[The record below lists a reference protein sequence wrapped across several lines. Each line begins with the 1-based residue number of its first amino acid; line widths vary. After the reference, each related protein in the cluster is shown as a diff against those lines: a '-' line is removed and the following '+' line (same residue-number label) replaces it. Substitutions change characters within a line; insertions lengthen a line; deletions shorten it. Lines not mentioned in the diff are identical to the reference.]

1 MENSVDLSFRKWLGV
16 FAEGSGSDRFN
27 STMPFLVTNLQNFA
41 KAVLAHKEKK
51 PAFGLTDEEKSIFQD
66 LTTNNNPVQIPE
78 ERQNDKAVDGVANN
92 GQILNDAAKELD
104 NYENIGDLLK
114 AKFGKVESAASKD
127 VPVADLTKIIGLR
140 IMARSYDKKERSA
153 SQKGRASLQQMGGG
167 KEYDVSKGPKDIP
180 SLISREQEIEQSV
193 TEMEKIIN
201 KAVRDSA
208 ICFNKLKKG
217 TLQKIKSF
225 DFDSIFTNLN
235 KTNEYRNLCY
245 AYYFAVYIG
254 DMIEFDK
261 DTFEK
266 IVVNLITTNKEQ
278 IKDLDSKSE
287 DSEESGESGD
297 SGDSGESGD
306 SAATKRVG
314 PSLHHYSP
322 EEQARLAALKQ
333 SGKLFQGFTA
343 EDEAIRQ
350 ARKAAGKRFGKFEI
364 GLKNVLRNFDKKIT
378 SSQMTGEGGADLK
391 LGDIKSGFQSDM
403 AKEII
408 DDEKLLM
415 ALAVRC
421 LQGLIDDESCPMT
434 KEKYLCMVPASMR
447 AEINSKLSYGSVKSK
462 KTGLGVDLANLNCND
477 TESSPDDSMDD
488 FNVKIATGEKCDTK
502 FLIGGTSELAKNKS
516 LLEKF
521 FRTDWPSND
530 FNTIVQKNLFS
541 TWLFGSILGSQR
553 NLGVSSCADPD
564 SVLHGSTF
572 KHGRYTHP
580 VTGEKVKGFIRDKD
594 GNLIPDPKG
603 EKYLDPH
610 SWERVFDQGRNYTL
624 QHNES
629 HDAFSDIFWHYEIKK
644 LISEISP

>member
-1 MENSVDLSFRKWLGV
+1 MESNVNMHFKNWLGV
-16 FAEGSGSDRFN
+16 FAE
-27 STMPFLVTNLQNFA
+27 STGDELFDGPLRWLVDSLQKFA
-41 KAVLAHKEKK
+41 KAVVDHKEKN
-51 PAFGLTDEEKSIFQD
+51 PEFGLTDEEKAYLQNLSAD
-66 LTTNNNPVQIPE
+66 NNPIQIPAE
-78 ERQNDKAVDGVANN
+78 KRDDKTAGALGSSAEQLIDAVNDINRYKD
-92 GQILNDAAKELD
+92 LKEL
-104 NYENIGDLLK
+104 LT
-114 AKFGKVESAASKD
+114 AKFGKTSTGGYKSVE
-127 VPVADLTKIIGLR
+127 VERLPEVIFRR
-140 IMARSYDKKERSA
+140 IMSKATEPDRPVGR
-153 SQKGRASLQQMGGG
+153 KGQASLQGMGGE
-167 KEYDVSKGPKDIP
+167 KTSYDVSKGPKDIP
-180 SLISREQEIEQSV
+180 SLISREQEKQENREKWEQV
-193 TEMEKIIN
+193 IN
-201 KAVRDSA
+201 KALKDSA
-208 ICFNKLKKG
+208 ICFEKLKKG

-235 KTNEYRNLCY
+235 KANEYRNLCY

-287 DSEESGESGD
+287 ESE
-297 SGDSGESGD
+297 ESGD

-322 EEQARLAALKQ
+322 EEQARLAALRQ
-333 SGKLFQGFTA
+333 SGKLFQGLTA

-378 SSQMTGEGGADLK
+378 SSQMTGEGGSDLK

-408 DDEKLLM
+408 EDGKLLM

-447 AEINSKLSYGSVKSK
+447 AEINAKLSYGSVKSK
-462 KTGLGVDLANLNCND
+462 KVGLGVNLASLNCSD

-502 FLIGGTSELAKNKS
+502 FLIGGTSELAKKKS

-541 TWLFGSILGSQR
+541 TWLFGSILGSQS

-594 GNLIPDPKG
+594 GNLMPDPKG

-624 QHNES
+624 KHNES